1 MRGHHPES
9 CPRRVLQQGELWVD
23 IEPSSGTACQ
33 RVYKASG
40 TSQNGTCTFV
50 NNDGNAQ
57 ESDRDFA
64 KKFTVAVM
72 LARSSVV
79 MLACIDR
86 LLDRPLVWWC

>member
-9 CPRRVLQQGELWVD
+9 CPRRVLQQGELVVD

-50 NNDGNAQ
+50 NNDAYAQ

-64 KKFTVAVM
+64 KKFTV
-72 LARSSVV
+72 
-79 MLACIDR
+79 
-86 LLDRPLVWWC
+86 LVSERGSAATPQ

>member
-1 MRGHHPES
+1 M
-9 CPRRVLQQGELWVD
+9 VD
-23 IEPSSGTACQ
+23 IEPSSGTVCQ

-64 KKFTVAVM
+64 KKFTVLM
-72 LARSSVV
+72 NKFE
-79 MLACIDR
+79 
-86 LLDRPLVWWC
+86 